1 MRTKSVMFAL
11 TLALAGA
18 LAACQSGPAQQ
29 RVASTSRSA
38 YLAPV
43 VTPENC
49 PYDDGPFGAPVRHF
63 GNVTP
68 GSDNPFLN
76 PCWPN

>member
-1 MRTKSVMFAL
+1 MRTKFVMVAL
-11 TLALAGA
+11 TLALASA
-18 LAACQSGPAQQ
+18 LAACQSGPAPQ
-29 RVASTSRSA
+29 RTASTSSV

-63 GNVTP
+63 GNITP
-68 GSDNPFLN
+68 GSENPFLN